1 MTAEVDIANRALSAI
16 GTRSQI
22 ADMSEDSNEA
32 RQCKLLL
39 EPLRD
44 ELLRMAP
51 WNCAMNFN
59 NLSLICSAPG
69 NTGEPNYRH

>member
-22 ADMSEDSNEA
+22 TSLTEDSNEA
-32 RQCKLLL
+32 RSCKLLL

-44 ELLRMAP
+44 ELLADGTMEL
-51 WNCAMNFN
+51 C
-59 NLSLICSAPG
+59 L
-69 NTGEPNYRH
+69 